1 MCTLRALQNM
11 FTVRILQNVYLTCP
25 SEHVYLMCPS
35 EHMYL
40 TCSSSRQMALEL
52 SGIVY
57 HQNTSNE
64 DSTMGIDAV
73 AALVNVLVLG
83 MRIA

>member
-1 MCTLRALQNM
+1 
-11 FTVRILQNVYLTCP
+11 
-25 SEHVYLMCPS
+25 
-35 EHMYL
+35 
-40 TCSSSRQMALEL
+40 MALEL